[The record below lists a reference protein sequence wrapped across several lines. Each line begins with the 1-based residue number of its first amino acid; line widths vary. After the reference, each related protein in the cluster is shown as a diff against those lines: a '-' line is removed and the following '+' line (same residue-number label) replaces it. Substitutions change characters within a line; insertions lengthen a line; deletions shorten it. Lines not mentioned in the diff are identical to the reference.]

1 MPTDPLAQPDE
12 TPITPSSLPPSSL
25 PSSTTPPLGSVPPPP
40 IASPGL
46 ATTGLEPNIAAG
58 LATLVTF
65 VTGIIFLLIEKKNA
79 YVRFWAMQSIVFGV
93 AWFAVGF
100 VSAIIGS
107 VLGHIFWLLALF
119 WSLASGIIYLAF
131 LLAWI
136 IMIIQA
142 FSGKEWELPFLGKI
156 ARQQLAK
163 MPVT

>member
-12 TPITPSSLPPSSL
+12 TPIPPSSLPPY
-25 PSSTTPPLGSVPPPP
+25 TPPPVGSIPPPP
-40 IASPGL
+40 VAAAG
-46 ATTGLEPNIAAG
+46 ATTTGLEPNVAAG

-65 VTGIIFLLIEKKNA
+65 ITGIIFLLIEKQSA
-79 YVRFWAMQSIVFGV
+79 YVRFWAMQSIVFGI
-93 AWFAVGF
+93 AWFAVGII
-100 VSAIIGS
+100 SAVIYG
-107 VLGHIFWLLALF
+107 VLHAIFWPLGILWGLAQ
-119 WSLASGIIYLAF
+119 SIIYLGF

-156 ARQQLAK
+156 ARQQLAR